1 MTISSVLEEMQS
13 NSPPFQPVLSSR
25 VDGYREQQL
34 RWNPVCVKNDALF
47 YEFSAGEGGCTIQL
61 LPDACLNV
69 LFICDPDHPHALL
82 SGAFL
87 KPRTLE
93 LKPNTS
99 YFGFKPYSS
108 LGMKQP
114 KIAYTEL
121 VDQFTDLTEAFPLAG
136 ELVERIPTVRG
147 FEDRIGL
154 FNAFARDYL
163 IDYDYTPTFVDYLT
177 IMICASRGNILFTG
191 LDKETGYSER
201 YCREKFKSG
210 YGMSPKQYSGIMRF
224 QGALKAL
231 FSEDYND
238 LSALAFDSGYFD
250 QAHFIH
256 DFKKFTT
263 VSPYHFLKSCY
274 SKP

>member
-1 MTISSVLEEMQS
+1 MTISSVLAEMQS
-13 NSPPFQPVLSSR
+13 NSPPFQPVLNSR

-34 RWNPVCVKNDALF
+34 HWNPVCVKNDALF
-47 YEFSAGEGGCTIQL
+47 YEFSAGAEGCTIQL

-69 LFICDPDHPHALL
+69 LFACDPGRPQALL

-87 KPRTLE
+87 RPRTLE

-114 KIAYTEL
+114 RMAYAEL
-121 VDQFTDLTEAFPLAG
+121 VDQFADLTDAFPCAG
-136 ELVERIPTVRG
+136 ELVSRIPAAG
-147 FEDRIGL
+147 SFEERIGL
-154 FNAFARDYL
+154 FNTFARDHL
-163 IDYDYTPTFVDYLT
+163 IDYDYSATFVDYLT
-177 IMICASRGNILFTG
+177 IMICAARGNILFSG
-191 LDKETGYSER
+191 LGRETGYSER

-210 YGMSPKQYSGIMRF
+210 YGMSPKQYSGVMRF

-231 FSEDYND
+231 FSEEYND

-256 DFKKFTT
+256 DFKKFAAA
-263 VSPYHFLKSCY
+263 SPYHFLKSCCGR
-274 SKP
+274 P